1 MTADSARSATTPAL
15 NIDSDAAW
23 AGEPSAALLALAS
36 SERGLTSDE
45 AGRRLQSLGPNELR
59 PPRRESV
66 ATALLRQFRSPLIYI
81 LLVAGLISLALGE
94 IIDAGAIAA
103 VLVFNAAI
111 GFTQELRATRELE
124 ALRRLTPERTTIVRD
139 GEERTIESRELVPG
153 DVVLLDG
160 GARVPADLRVLHAAA
175 LEADESLL
183 TGESVPVAKS
193 ARAAPDGTA
202 PTARANMLIAGTI
215 VTRGRARALVVATGE
230 ATELGR
236 IAESVAEAREAETP
250 LQRRMS
256 DLARTIGAAVL
267 AISVLGFV
275 VGLARGESPGD
286 LLLTLVALAVSA
298 IPEGLPIVLTI
309 TLAVG
314 VRRMAARNALIRRLP
329 AVETLGSCTI
339 IGSDKTGTLTQNRMT
354 VREIWA
360 GGRRYELSGA
370 GYNVDGE
377 VLESGAHVDL
387 ERRPALRD
395 TLVAG
400 VLCNDASIVLRDGEY
415 DSYGDPTEVALLI
428 AAEKAGLDRDGLA
441 AALPRQDEIPFEA
454 ETRFAATVHVDG
466 EGALTFVKG
475 APERVVAM
483 CEGGAGLPAFEPA
496 AVLGEARRMAADGL
510 RVLAMA
516 YRADPVS
523 ATKIEPGDAPSGLT
537 FLGLQAMIDP
547 PRPEVAGA
555 VRGCQDA
562 GIRVLMITGDHAA
575 TALAI
580 ARQLGIADKDSQT
593 LTGAEID
600 TLEDGELLRR
610 LRELP
615 VCARTSPQNKL
626 RIVSLLQ
633 DDGEVVTV
641 TGDGVNDAPALKAAH
656 IGVAMGASGTDVA
669 REAAEMVVADDNFA
683 SIFAAVREGRVVFDN
698 VRKATFYLVSSG
710 AAEVTAVLA
719 SIALAWQLPFVPA
732 QLLWLNV
739 VTNGVQDVGLA
750 FEPGEPDVLDQP
762 PREPRA
768 TVISRLMWERTAIAA
783 LCMAAG
789 TLLLFRL
796 ELDAGHSIERAR
808 TVALTSMV
816 VFQAFHVGNSRSEW
830 RSVFRMSP
838 FSNRFLLIGTATAV
852 ALHVAAL
859 SLPPTQAVLRVEA
872 LDVTTW
878 ARIAAVASLVI
889 VAVEVHK
896 RLRRPADRQDGRTKV
911 PTAA

>member
-1 MTADSARSATTPAL
+1 VTARTGGTPLPQAADPEATW
-15 NIDSDAAW
+15 AA
-23 AGEPSAALLALAS
+23 EPGDALAELGS
-36 SERGLTSDE
+36 SERGLAPAE
-45 AGRRLQSLGPNELR
+45 VARRLQAYGPNELR
-59 PPRRESV
+59 PPRRESSL
-66 ATALLRQFRSPLIYI
+66 TLLLRQFRSPLIYI

-94 IIDAGAIAA
+94 LIDAGAIAA

-124 ALRRLTPERTTIVRD
+124 ALRRLTPDRATVVREGD
-139 GEERTIESRELVPG
+139 EQTIEARELVPG
-153 DVVLLDG
+153 DVVLLDS

-183 TGESVPVAKS
+183 TGESVPVSKS
-193 ARAAPDGTA
+193 SRASAEGA
-202 PTARANMLIAGTI
+202 AATARPNMLIAGTV
-215 VTRGRARALVVATGE
+215 VTRGRARALAVATGE
-230 ATELGR
+230 ETELGR

-250 LQRRMS
+250 LQRRMR

-275 VGLARGESPGD
+275 VGIARGGSPSD

-314 VRRMAARNALIRRLP
+314 VRRMAARHALIRRLP
-329 AVETLGSCTI
+329 AVETLGSCTV

-360 GGRRYELSGA
+360 GGRSYEVSGA
-370 GYNVDGE
+370 GYSARGAVLDG
-377 VLESGAHVDL
+377 GAAVELDG
-387 ERRPALRD
+387 RAALRE

-400 VLCNDASIVLRDGEY
+400 ALCNDASIVARDAEY
-415 DSYGDPTEVALLI
+415 DVYGDPTEVALLI
-428 AAEKAGLDRDGLA
+428 AAAKAGLDLDGLA
-441 AALPRQDEIPFEA
+441 AALPRRDEIPFESEA
-454 ETRFAATVHVDG
+454 RFAATVHADAAHTV
-466 EGALTFVKG
+466 TFVKG
-475 APERVVAM
+475 APERIVAM
-483 CEGGAGLPAFEPA
+483 CEAAAGLPALDAA
-496 AVLGEARRMAADGL
+496 AVLDEAHRMAAAGL

-516 YRADPVS
+516 SREDRAPPEHGELR
-523 ATKIEPGDAPSGLT
+523 AAPPADLT

-547 PRPEVAGA
+547 PRPEVAAA
-555 VRGCQDA
+555 VRGCQAA
-562 GIRVLMITGDHAA
+562 GIRVLMITGDHAT

-580 ARQLGIADKDSQT
+580 GRQLGIAGEGTQA

-600 TLEDGELLRR
+600 ALDDAELLQT
-610 LRELP
+610 LQALP

-633 DDGEVVTV
+633 DDGEVVAV

-656 IGVAMGASGTDVA
+656 IGVAMGLSGTDVA
-669 REAAEMVVADDNFA
+669 REAAEMVVTDDNFA

-710 AAEVTAVLA
+710 VAEVAAVLA

-750 FEPGEPDVLDQP
+750 FEPGEPDVLEQP
-762 PREPRA
+762 PRAPREP
-768 TVISRLMWERTAIAA
+768 VISRLMWERTAIAA

-789 TLLLFRL
+789 TLLLFRI

-838 FSNRFLLIGTATAV
+838 FSNRFLIAGTAAAV
-852 ALHVAAL
+852 GLHIAAL

-872 LDVTTW
+872 LDPTTW
-878 ARIAAVASLVI
+878 LRIAAVASLVI
-889 VAVEVHK
+889 VAVELHK
-896 RLRRPADRQDGRTKV
+896 RWRRPQEPRAAGTKV